1 MRGVSLLPSASVS
14 FVTLHEGTRGYNN
27 PLLESRTDRRLS
39 PDSLVLSD
47 QMIPGSEV
55 SKSFHGTFSAN
66 KLMLIWERN
75 IWKQASSP
83 A

>member
-1 MRGVSLLPSASVS
+1 MNKCFLIPAFLGGKLLLRGVSLLPSASVS

-55 SKSFHGTFSAN
+55 SKSFHVPS
-66 KLMLIWERN
+66 
-75 IWKQASSP
+75 
-83 A
+83 